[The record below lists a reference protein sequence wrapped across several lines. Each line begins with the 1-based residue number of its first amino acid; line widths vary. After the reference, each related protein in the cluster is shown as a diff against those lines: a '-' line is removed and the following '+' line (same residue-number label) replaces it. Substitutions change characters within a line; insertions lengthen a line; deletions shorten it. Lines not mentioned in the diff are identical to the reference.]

1 MKILSLKTLVTTLI
15 IASGCLAMAA
25 ENAPAEKKVPERAKM
40 MKRNT
45 PNRKRSAFMMSPAIR
60 KTAKELK
67 AYQANPTAENFAA
80 FEKAFNAAVQEDT
93 AAKKAFLEKQLAELE
108 KNQKAQ
114 ADMILS
120 KVKSGEFKLPARPP
134 RNRQMPGKRRPGKPA
149 EATE

>member
-60 KTAKELK
+60 KTAKEIAKNIIVLI
-67 AYQANPTAENFAA
+67 NTNFLCC
-80 FEKAFNAAVQEDT
+80 
-93 AAKKAFLEKQLAELE
+93 FLI
-108 KNQKAQ
+108 NWN
-114 ADMILS
+114 IS
-120 KVKSGEFKLPARPP
+120 
-134 RNRQMPGKRRPGKPA
+134 
-149 EATE
+149 

>member
-40 MKRNT
+40 MKRNIS
-45 PNRKRSAFMMSPAIR
+45 NRKRSAFMMSPAIR

-80 FEKAFNAAVQEDT
+80 FEKA
-93 AAKKAFLEKQLAELE
+93 
-108 KNQKAQ
+108 
-114 ADMILS
+114 
-120 KVKSGEFKLPARPP
+120 
-134 RNRQMPGKRRPGKPA
+134 
-149 EATE
+149 

>member
-40 MKRNT
+40 MKRNM
-45 PNRKRSAFMMSPAIR
+45 PNRKRPAFMMSPAIR

-120 KVKSGEFKLPARPP
+120 KVKSGEFKLPPRPP
-134 RNRQMPGKRRPGKPA
+134 RNRQMLPNRRPGKPA